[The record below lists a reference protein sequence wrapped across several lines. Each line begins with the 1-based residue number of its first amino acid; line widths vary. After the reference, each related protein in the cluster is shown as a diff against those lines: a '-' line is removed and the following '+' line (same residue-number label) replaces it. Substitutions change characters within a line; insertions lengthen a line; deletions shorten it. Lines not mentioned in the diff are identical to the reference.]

1 MSLNL
6 VTLLYLVASIC
17 FIQALKGLSHPT
29 TSIKGNLFGMVGMA
43 IAIATTVGLVMM
55 LAQQSAASG
64 MAYVLGGLV
73 IGGGAGAIMANRVE
87 MTKMPE
93 LVAFMHSMIGLAA
106 VCIAVAAVAE
116 PHAFGIVAAGEPIPL
131 GNRLELFIGTF
142 VGAITF
148 SGSVIAFGKLSG
160 KYKFRLFQGAPVTF
174 PGQHMLN
181 LVLAIIMI
189 GSGVMFAIAPGSE
202 PAWNYFVV
210 MTVVAFILGV
220 LIIIPIGGADM
231 PVVVSMLNS
240 YSGWA
245 AAGIGFSLNNS
256 MLIVAGSLVGSSG
269 AILSYIMCKAMNRSF
284 FNVILGGFGGDTGGA
299 AAAGSQE
306 QRNVKSGSAD
316 DAAFLMTNAETVI
329 IVPGYG
335 LAVARAQHAL
345 KELTEKLTHAGVTV
359 KYAIHPVAGRMPGHM
374 NVLLA
379 EAEVPYDQVFEMEDI
394 NTEFGQADV
403 VLILGAND
411 VVNPAA
417 RTPGSPIFGMP
428 ILEAYKAKTVIVN
441 KRSMASGYAGLDNE
455 LFYMD
460 KTMMVFGDAKKV
472 IEDMVKAVE

>member
-1 MSLNL
+1 MSMNL
-6 VTLLYLVASIC
+6 VTLLYLVASVC

-29 TSIKGNLFGMVGMA
+29 TSIRGNLFGMTGMA
-43 IAIATTVGLVMM
+43 IAILTT
-55 LAQQSAASG
+55 AALIVELSGGQGTG
-64 MAYVLGGLV
+64 MAYVLGALV
-73 IGGGAGAIMANRVE
+73 VGGAAGTFMAQRVE

-106 VCIAVAAVAE
+106 VFIAVAAVAE
-116 PHAFGIVAAGEPIPL
+116 PWAFQIVTKGQPIPA
-131 GNRLELFIGTF
+131 GNRLELFLGAAI
-142 VGAITF
+142 GAITF

-160 KYKFRLFQGAPVTF
+160 KYKFRLFQGAPVQF
-174 PGQHMLN
+174 SGQHLLN
-181 LVLAIIMI
+181 LVLGLATV
-189 GSGVMFAIAPGSE
+189 GLGLVFMFTENWTAFFAMLALS
-202 PAWNYFVV
+202 FV
-210 MTVVAFILGV
+210 LGV

-256 MLIVAGSLVGSSG
+256 MLIIAGSLVGSSG

-284 FNVILGGFGGDTGGA
+284 FNVILGGFGGDTSTA
-299 AAAGSQE
+299 AAAGSSV
-306 QRNVKSGSAD
+306 QRSVKSGSAD
-316 DAAFLMTNAETVI
+316 DAAFVLGNAETVV

-335 LAVARAQHAL
+335 LAVARAQHAV
-345 KELTEKLTHAGVTV
+345 KELAQKLTEKGITV

-394 NTEFGQADV
+394 NGEFGQADV
-403 VLILGAND
+403 AIILGAND

-417 RTPGSPIFGMP
+417 HIKGSPIYGMP

-441 KRSMASGYAGLDNE
+441 KRSMAAGYAGLDNE

-472 IEDMVKAVE
+472 VEDIGKAIE

>member
-1 MSLNL
+1 MSMSL

-29 TSIKGNLFGMVGMA
+29 TSIRGNLFGMTGMA
-43 IAIATTVGLVMM
+43 IAVVTT
-55 LAQQSAASG
+55 AALILKLSNGNMNG
-64 MAYVLGGLV
+64 MAILLAALVLGGSV
-73 IGGGAGAIMANRVE
+73 GAYMANKVE

-106 VCIAVAAVAE
+106 VFIAIAAVVE
-116 PHAFGIVAAGEPIPL
+116 PYAFGIVAKGADIPV
-131 GNRLELFIGTF
+131 GNRLELFLGAAI
-142 VGAITF
+142 GAITF

-160 KYKFRLFQGAPVTF
+160 KYKFRLFQGAPVQF
-174 PGQHMLN
+174 AGQHMVN
-181 LVLAIIMI
+181 LVLGLALI
-189 GSGVMFAIAPGSE
+189 GLGLVFTFTQNMTAFYAMLALAFVM
-202 PAWNYFVV
+202 
-210 MTVVAFILGV
+210 GV

-245 AAGIGFSLNNS
+245 AAGIGFSLNNA
-256 MLIVAGSLVGSSG
+256 MLIIAGSLVGSSG

-284 FNVILGGFGGDTGGA
+284 FNVILGGFGGEAVT
-299 AAAGSQE
+299 AAAGGAV
-306 QRNVKSGSAD
+306 QRPVKSGSAD
-316 DAAFLMTNAETVI
+316 DAAFVLSNAETVV

-335 LAVARAQHAL
+335 LAVARAQHAV
-345 KELTEKLTHAGVTV
+345 KELAAKLTEKGINV

-379 EAEVPYDQVFEMEDI
+379 EAEVPYDQVHEMEDI
-394 NTEFGQADV
+394 NGEFGQADV
-403 VLILGAND
+403 AIILGAND

-417 RTPGSPIFGMP
+417 HVKGSAIYGMP

-441 KRSMASGYAGLDNE
+441 KRSMAAGYAGLDNE

-472 IEDMVKAVE
+472 VEDMTKAIE

>member
-1 MSLNL
+1 MSMSFA
-6 VTLLYLVASIC
+6 TLLYLIASVC

-29 TSIKGNLFGMVGMA
+29 TSIRGNLFGMIGMG
-43 IAIATTVGLVMM
+43 IAMLTTMALIVQISGGK
-55 LAQQSAASG
+55 AAG
-64 MAYVLGGLV
+64 MAYVLLGLV
-73 IGGGAGAIMANRVE
+73 VGGGYGAYRAKTVD

-93 LVAFMHSMIGLAA
+93 LVAFFHSMIGLAA
-106 VCIAVAAVAE
+106 VFIAVAAVTE
-116 PHAFGIVAAGEPIPL
+116 PHAFGIVAKGVAIPA
-131 GNRLELFIGTF
+131 GNRLELFLGAAI
-142 VGAITF
+142 GAITF

-160 KYKFRLFQGAPVTF
+160 TYKFRLFQGAPVQF
-174 PGQHMLN
+174 AGQHKLN
-181 LVLAIIMI
+181 LILGLATI
-189 GSGVMFAIAPGSE
+189 GLGLVYTFTESWPAFYAMLALAFVM
-202 PAWNYFVV
+202 
-210 MTVVAFILGV
+210 GV

-256 MLIVAGSLVGSSG
+256 MLIIAGSLVGSSG

-284 FNVILGGFGGDTGGA
+284 FNVILGGFGGEAVTAVAGA
-299 AAAGSQE
+299 KE
-306 QRNVKSGSAD
+306 QRPVKSGSAD
-316 DAAFLMTNAETVI
+316 DAAFVLSNAETVV

-335 LAVARAQHAL
+335 LAVARAQHAV
-345 KELTEKLTHAGVTV
+345 KELAAKLTAKGIIV

-379 EAEVPYDQVFEMEDI
+379 EAEVPYDQVHEMEDI
-394 NTEFGQADV
+394 NGEFGQADV
-403 VLILGAND
+403 AIILGAND

-417 RTPGSPIFGMP
+417 HTKGSAIYGMP
-428 ILEAYKAKTVIVN
+428 ILEAYKAKTIIVN
-441 KRSMASGYAGLDNE
+441 KRSMAAGYAGLDNE

>member
-1 MSLNL
+1 MSMNL

-29 TSIKGNLFGMVGMA
+29 TSIRGNIFGMTGMA
-43 IAIATTVGLVMM
+43 IAVLTTGALIYK
-55 LAQQSAASG
+55 LASG
-64 MAYVLGGLV
+64 NLAGLGYVLVALVVGGGL
-73 IGGGAGAIMANRVE
+73 GAYMANKVE

-106 VCIAVAAVAE
+106 VFIAVAAVAE
-116 PHAFGIVAAGEPIPL
+116 PHAFGIALKGDPIPS
-131 GNRLELFIGTF
+131 GNRLELFLGAAI
-142 VGAITF
+142 GAITF

-160 KYKFRLFQGAPVTF
+160 KYKFRLFQGAPVQF
-174 PGQHMLN
+174 SGQHMLN
-181 LVLAIIMI
+181 LVLGLATI
-189 GSGVMFAIAPGSE
+189 GLGLVFVFTESWPAFFAMLALAFVM
-202 PAWNYFVV
+202 
-210 MTVVAFILGV
+210 GV

-245 AAGIGFSLNNS
+245 AAGIGFSLNNA

-284 FNVILGGFGGDTGGA
+284 FNVILGGFGGDAAAATGGA
-299 AAAGSQE
+299 KE
-306 QRNVKSGSAD
+306 QRPVKSGSAD
-316 DAAFLMTNAETVI
+316 DAAFVLGNAETVV

-335 LAVARAQHAL
+335 LAVARAQHAV
-345 KELTEKLTHAGVTV
+345 KELAQKLVEKGITV

-394 NTEFGQADV
+394 NGEFGQADV
-403 VLILGAND
+403 AIILGAND

-417 RTPGSPIFGMP
+417 HTKGSPIYGMP

-441 KRSMASGYAGLDNE
+441 KRSMAAGYAGLDNE

-472 IEDMVKAVE
+472 VEDMGKAIE

>member
-1 MSLNL
+1 MSMNL

-29 TSIKGNLFGMVGMA
+29 TSIRGNIFGMTGMA
-43 IAIATTVGLVMM
+43 IAVLTTGALIYK
-55 LAQQSAASG
+55 LASG
-64 MAYVLGGLV
+64 NLNGLAYVLVALVAGGGL
-73 IGGGAGAIMANRVE
+73 GAYMANKVE

-106 VCIAVAAVAE
+106 VFIAVAAVAE
-116 PHAFGIVAAGEPIPL
+116 PHAFGIALKGDPIPS
-131 GNRLELFIGTF
+131 GNRLELFLGAAI
-142 VGAITF
+142 GAITF

-160 KYKFRLFQGAPVTF
+160 KYKFRLFQGAPVQF
-174 PGQHMLN
+174 AGQHMLN
-181 LVLAIIMI
+181 LVLGLATI
-189 GSGVMFAIAPGSE
+189 GLGLVFVFTESWPAFFAMLALAFVM
-202 PAWNYFVV
+202 
-210 MTVVAFILGV
+210 GV

-245 AAGIGFSLNNS
+245 AAGIGFSLNNA

-284 FNVILGGFGGDTGGA
+284 FNVILGGFGGDATAATGGA
-299 AAAGSQE
+299 KE
-306 QRNVKSGSAD
+306 QRPVKSGSAD
-316 DAAFLMTNAETVI
+316 DAAFVLGNAETVV

-335 LAVARAQHAL
+335 LAVARAQHAV
-345 KELTEKLTHAGVTV
+345 KELAQKLVEKGITV

-394 NTEFGQADV
+394 NGEFGQADV
-403 VLILGAND
+403 AIILGAND

-417 RTPGSPIFGMP
+417 HTKGSPIYGMP

-441 KRSMASGYAGLDNE
+441 KRSMAAGYAGLDNE

-472 IEDMVKAVE
+472 VEDMGKAIE

>member
-1 MSLNL
+1 MSMNL
-6 VTLLYLVASIC
+6 VTLLYLVASVC

-29 TSIKGNLFGMVGMA
+29 TSIRGNLFGMIGML
-43 IAIATTVGLVMM
+43 IAVLTTAALIVK
-55 LAQQSAASG
+55 LAGDMGQTRAQG
-64 MAYVLGGLV
+64 MVWVLGGLV
-73 IGGGAGAIMANRVE
+73 AGGALGTLMAKRVE

-106 VCIAVAAVAE
+106 VFIAVAVVAE
-116 PHAFGIVAAGEPIPL
+116 PWAFGIVAKGTPIPT
-131 GNRLELFIGTF
+131 GNRFELFLGAAI
-142 VGAITF
+142 GAITF

-174 PGQHMLN
+174 AGQHKIN
-181 LVLAIIMI
+181 LVLGLLMLGLGLVFAFTESWPAFFAMLALAF
-189 GSGVMFAIAPGSE
+189 VM
-202 PAWNYFVV
+202 
-210 MTVVAFILGV
+210 GV

-256 MLIVAGSLVGSSG
+256 MLIIAGSLVGSSG
-269 AILSYIMCKAMNRSF
+269 AILSYIMCKAMNRGF
-284 FNVILGGFGGDTGGA
+284 FNVILGGFGGEAVT
-299 AAAGSQE
+299 AAAGGGV
-306 QRNVKSGSAD
+306 QRSVKSGSAD
-316 DAAFLMTNAETVI
+316 DAAFVLGNAETVV

-335 LAVARAQHAL
+335 LAVARAQHAV
-345 KELTEKLTHAGVTV
+345 KELAAKLTAKGITV

-394 NTEFGQADV
+394 NGEFGQADV
-403 VLILGAND
+403 AIILGAND

-417 RTPGSPIFGMP
+417 HVKGSAIYGMP

-472 IEDMVKAVE
+472 VEDMVKAVE

>member
-1 MSLNL
+1 MSMSL

-29 TSIKGNLFGMVGMA
+29 TSIRGNLFGMTGMA
-43 IAIATTVGLVMM
+43 IAVVTT
-55 LAQQSAASG
+55 AALILKLSNGSMNG
-64 MAYVLGGLV
+64 MAILLAALVLGGSV
-73 IGGGAGAIMANRVE
+73 GAYMANKVE

-106 VCIAVAAVAE
+106 VFIAIAAVVE
-116 PHAFGIVAAGEPIPL
+116 PYAFGIVAKGADIPV
-131 GNRLELFIGTF
+131 GNRLELFLGAAI
-142 VGAITF
+142 GAITF

-160 KYKFRLFQGAPVTF
+160 KYKFRLFQGAPVQF
-174 PGQHMLN
+174 AGQHMVN
-181 LVLAIIMI
+181 LVLGLLLI
-189 GSGVMFAIAPGSE
+189 GLGLVFTFTQNMTAFYAMLALAFVM
-202 PAWNYFVV
+202 
-210 MTVVAFILGV
+210 GV

-245 AAGIGFSLNNS
+245 AAGIGFSLNNA
-256 MLIVAGSLVGSSG
+256 MLIIAGSLVGSSG

-284 FNVILGGFGGDTGGA
+284 FNVILGGFGGEAVT
-299 AAAGSQE
+299 AAAGGAV

-316 DAAFLMTNAETVI
+316 DAAFVLSNAETVV

-335 LAVARAQHAL
+335 LAVARAQHAV
-345 KELTEKLTHAGVTV
+345 KELAAKLTEKGINV

-379 EAEVPYDQVFEMEDI
+379 EAEVPYDQVHEMEDI
-394 NTEFGQADV
+394 NGEFGQVDV
-403 VLILGAND
+403 AIILGAND

-417 RTPGSPIFGMP
+417 HVKGSAIYGMP

-441 KRSMASGYAGLDNE
+441 KRSMAAGYAGLDNE

-472 IEDMVKAVE
+472 VEDMTKAIE

>member
-1 MSLNL
+1 MSMSL
-6 VTLLYLVASIC
+6 VTLLYLIASVC

-29 TSIKGNLFGMVGMA
+29 TSIRGNLFGMIGMA
-43 IAIATTVGLVMM
+43 IAALTTAALIVQISGGKAEGMAWVLLGLV
-55 LAQQSAASG
+55 
-64 MAYVLGGLV
+64 V
-73 IGGGAGAIMANRVE
+73 GGGYGAYRAKTVE

-93 LVAFMHSMIGLAA
+93 LVAFFHSMIGLSAVFIAIAA
-106 VCIAVAAVAE
+106 VVE
-116 PHAFGIVAAGEPIPL
+116 PWAFQIVAKGAAIPA
-131 GNRLELFIGTF
+131 GNRLELALGSAIGA
-142 VGAITF
+142 VTF

-160 KYKFRLFQGAPVTF
+160 TYKFRLFQGAPVQF
-174 PGQHMLN
+174 AGQHKLN
-181 LVLAIIMI
+181 LVLGLIMLANI
-189 GSGVMFAIAPGSE
+189 GMYTATGEQIYFAIAT
-202 PAWNYFVV
+202 ALAFV
-210 MTVVAFILGV
+210 MGV

-245 AAGIGFSLNNS
+245 AAGIGFSLNNA

-284 FNVILGGFGGDTGGA
+284 FNVILGGFGGEATTAVAGGA
-299 AAAGSQE
+299 V
-306 QRNVKSGSAD
+306 QRSVKSGSAD
-316 DAAFLMTNAETVI
+316 DAAFVLGNAETVV

-335 LAVARAQHAL
+335 LAVARAQHAV
-345 KELTEKLTHAGVTV
+345 KELAEKLIHKGIKV

-394 NTEFGQADV
+394 NGEFGQVDV
-403 VLILGAND
+403 AIILGAND

-417 RTPGSPIFGMP
+417 LTKGSAIYGMP
-428 ILEAYKAKTVIVN
+428 ILEAYKAKTIIVN
-441 KRSMASGYAGLDNE
+441 KRSMAAGYAGLDNE

-472 IEDMVKAVE
+472 VEDMGKALE

>member
-1 MSLNL
+1 MSMNL
-6 VTLLYLVASIC
+6 VTLLYLIASVC

-29 TSIKGNLFGMVGMA
+29 SSIRGNLFGMVGMA
-43 IAIATTVGLVMM
+43 IAALTTVGLIYSQ
-55 LAQQSAASG
+55 AQLLNIDFTTG
-64 MAYVLGGLV
+64 MAYVLGALV
-73 IGGGAGAIMANRVE
+73 IGGGAGAYMARSVE

-106 VCIAVAAVAE
+106 VFIAVAAVAE
-116 PHAFGIVAAGEPIPL
+116 PWAFHIVAKGEPIPA
-131 GNRLELFIGTF
+131 GNRLELFLGAAI
-142 VGAITF
+142 GAITF

-160 KYKFRLFQGAPVTF
+160 KYKFRLFQGAPVQF
-174 PGQHMLN
+174 GGQHLIN
-181 LVLAIIMI
+181 LVLGLATVGFGLVFMLTENWTAFF
-189 GSGVMFAIAPGSE
+189 VMLALS
-202 PAWNYFVV
+202 FV
-210 MTVVAFILGV
+210 LGV

-256 MLIVAGSLVGSSG
+256 MLIIAGSLVGSSG

-284 FNVILGGFGGDTGGA
+284 FNVILGGFGGEAGTA
-299 AAAGSQE
+299 AAVGTQE
-306 QRNVKSGSAD
+306 QRPVKSGSAD
-316 DAAFLMTNAETVI
+316 DAAFVLGNAETVV

-335 LAVARAQHAL
+335 LAVARAQHAV
-345 KELTEKLTHAGVTV
+345 KELAAKLTEKGITV

-394 NTEFGQADV
+394 NGEFGQADV
-403 VLILGAND
+403 AIILGAND

-417 RTPGSPIFGMP
+417 HIKGSAIYGMP
-428 ILEAYKAKTVIVN
+428 ILEAYKAKTIIVN
-441 KRSMASGYAGLDNE
+441 KRSMAAGYAGLDNE

-472 IEDMVKAVE
+472 VEDMVKAIE